1 MKSLPALLGW
11 IALFALSISV
21 GWYVAQP
28 TATEDSSGP
37 TVSLAKAK
45 PLYVS
50 HCARCHGADG
60 HGDPAMMLALKPPPR
75 DFRERPWK
83 HPITAASIRDV
94 ILNGIPETAMAPYRG
109 LISRE
114 QADLLAGYV
123 LELSEAESKPVPQ
136 SGSEST
142 SAPESSSFRWH
153 ETPPLLPD
161 AELVDADGQRLSLAE
176 AGKTPLLI
184 HFWGTTCVHCL
195 AEMAKMQSEA
205 GAERQASIRIISICV
220 DSTQAS
226 EAAELVERFA
236 PGHAVYVDPSGLVGQ
251 RFGVSALPA
260 YRVVNAGNILASHV
274 GTLPWEQVD
283 LQQVSDRAKT
293 YSSMTSDAR

>member
-28 TATEDSSGP
+28 TATESPSS
-37 TVSLAKAK
+37 TAVSLAKAK
-45 PLYVS
+45 PLYVN

-60 HGDPAMMLALKPPPR
+60 HGDPAMMVALKPPPR

-83 HPITAASIRDV
+83 HPITAASIRNV
-94 ILNGIPETAMAPYRG
+94 ILNGIPETAMTPYRG
-109 LISRE
+109 IISPE
-114 QADLLAGYV
+114 QSDLLASYV
-123 LELSEAESKPVPQ
+123 LQLSEHETEHEAEASLFQ
-136 SGSEST
+136 
-142 SAPESSSFRWH
+142 WH
-153 ETPPLLPD
+153 ETPQVLPD
-161 AELVDADGQRLSLAE
+161 AELVDAGGQRLRLAE
-176 AGKTPLLI
+176 AGQTPLLI

-205 GAERQASIRIISICV
+205 GAEPRSPLRIISICV

-260 YRVVNAGNILASHV
+260 YRVVNAGKILATHV
-274 GTLPWEQVD
+274 GTLPWEQMD
-283 LQQVSDRAKT
+283 LRKLSDRT
-293 YSSMTSDAR
+293 ERFGHGP

>member
-28 TATEDSSGP
+28 TATEDLSGP

-114 QADLLAGYV
+114 QADLLASYV
-123 LELSEAESKPVPQ
+123 LQLSGTEPAIESESKP
-136 SGSEST
+136 
-142 SAPESSSFRWH
+142 APETSSFLWH
-153 ETPPLLPD
+153 KTPQTLPD

-195 AEMAKMQSEA
+195 AEMAEMQSEVA
-205 GAERQASIRIISICV
+205 AERQASIRIISICV

-260 YRVVNAGNILASHV
+260 YRIINEGKILASHV
-274 GTLPWEQVD
+274 GTMPWEQLD

-293 YSSMTSDAR
+293 YSSVTSDAR

>member
-1 MKSLPALLGW
+1 MKTLPALLGW

-28 TATEDSSGP
+28 TATESPSST

-60 HGDPAMMLALKPPPR
+60 HGDPAMMVALKPPPR

-94 ILNGIPETAMAPYRG
+94 ILNGIPETGMAPYRG
-109 LISRE
+109 MISPE
-114 QADLLAGYV
+114 QAERLASYV
-123 LELSEAESKPVPQ
+123 LQLSEAE
-136 SGSEST
+136 
-142 SAPESSSFRWH
+142 PESSSFQWY
-153 ETPPLLPD
+153 ETPQLLPD
-161 AELVDADGQRLSLAE
+161 AELVGADGQRLSLAE

-205 GAERQASIRIISICV
+205 GSKRQASIRIISICV

-260 YRVVNAGNILASHV
+260 YRVVNAGKILATHV
-274 GTLPWEQVD
+274 GTLPWEQMD
-283 LQQVSDRAKT
+283 LRKLSDRT
-293 YSSMTSDAR
+293 ERFGQGS